1 MKLCLNCKVEKQ
13 ESEYYTNPNGN
24 LRNPCK
30 TCAKARAKKSN
41 EGRTYEN
48 FHKAWYE
55 KNKDKA
61 VVSRAKWAS
70 KPHVKARR
78 ASKQK
83 QREFL
88 KKSTFELSEEH
99 QKQIEY
105 IYLHAKDCELVS
117 GEKYHVDHIVPL
129 NGENICGLHVPW
141 NLQVLPADINI
152 RKSNKHV

>member
-83 QREFL
+83 QREKL
-88 KKSTFELSEEH
+88 T
-99 QKQIEY
+99 
-105 IYLHAKDCELVS
+105 
-117 GEKYHVDHIVPL
+117 
-129 NGENICGLHVPW
+129 
-141 NLQVLPADINI
+141 
-152 RKSNKHV
+152 